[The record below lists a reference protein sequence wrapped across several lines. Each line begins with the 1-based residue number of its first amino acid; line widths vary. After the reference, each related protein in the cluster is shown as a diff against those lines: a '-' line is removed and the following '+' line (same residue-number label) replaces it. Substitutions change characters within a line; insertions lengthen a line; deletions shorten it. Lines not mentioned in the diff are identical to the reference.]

1 MYSFLAHMQIFI
13 RRKENDMEKAQGPIT
28 MVKGRKCPI
37 FLHLDTIMIME
48 KLVIRENPHVI

>member
-1 MYSFLAHMQIFI
+1 MQIFI